1 MLSWGLDKE
10 QILSHMRNRIPDLR
24 ISRSDAL
31 PLSYKKKSYGVLG
44 HKMTRVLQKIIITL
58 QWSTYESSW
67 CHQSASIQVDLVLW
81 FGAVALQ
88 QLASSSK

>member
-31 PLSYKKKSYGVLG
+31 PQKKTIWRARPWKDARPLYNYYNSSVN
-44 HKMTRVLQKIIITL
+44 
-58 QWSTYESSW
+58 TYESSW